1 MPSPVNVGDTLVG
14 KYKVE
19 RVLGEG
25 AMGVVVAARHLQLG
39 ERVAI
44 KFLLPSALAREDL
57 VSRFLREGRTA
68 ARIRSEHVARVFDV
82 GTLDDGSSAPYLV
95 MEYLEGQDLGAV
107 LDQQRSLPVTIAVDY
122 VLQACEAIAEAHAVG
137 IVHRDLKPSNLFLTR
152 RSDGTDLIKLIDFGI
167 SKLMERVDG
176 VQVTHAS
183 MVMGSPLY
191 MAPEQ
196 MESARDADTRSDIWS
211 LGAILFH
218 LITGS
223 PPFKATTLLRIRVL
237 IAETVPSV
245 EKLRPGVPWDLEAVI
260 LRCLQQEKAA
270 RFSSV
275 AGLAAALAEFGP
287 ARARR
292 HAESVARILGVT
304 ENTVIEEAGANE
316 PRPPLLSPA
325 RVQAP
330 GPPLPIASAPA
341 PVFLLD
347 MAPPPGIEAA
357 TPRGAPIPIASG
369 PSNTAP
375 RPIAA
380 SVPSAAPRSFAAS
393 VPSAAPR
400 SFAASG
406 SESIEKAL
414 EEAIAA
420 FGIAGTIVLK
430 DVRVELHGRGAPVA
444 IEAGPI
450 AEQWPLLPPD
460 MRQRSVAKIARRLAD
475 AHRAAHASM
484 HAPAGEPAVSPRLL
498 RYVAGALALGALG
511 LGGRYYWV
519 HRPKEAPVGVAQE
532 NDAQRQERLR
542 NSCDA
547 IRANIYA
554 GRPIGPVETTGGWV
568 VELWL
573 ARRSG
578 EDLGPALASSIV
590 DKRLAPSVDAAL
602 AQVSDGTLDL
612 ADGEVTDPGSAAA
625 DAAESSFR
633 SVRLLFRGG
642 YAREYLNPEKYESF
656 RAVANRLADTTKADM
671 GALYGRCEHRTAHSF
686 GSWFRGRD
694 AGYAATALV
703 YSMGMFAE
711 EPVVDRT
718 KIDAAGALDS
728 LRGAAKLDSATLSSL
743 VGAQNVSVSSGG
755 AVTLTFPF
763 GGPILATRASRDTAR
778 KMGVGKE

>member
-1 MPSPVNVGDTLVG
+1 MPAPVNVGDTLVG

-82 GTLDDGSSAPYLV
+82 GTLEDGSSAPYLV

-107 LDQQRSLPVTIAVDY
+107 LDQQRSLPVTVAVDY

-137 IVHRDLKPSNLFLTR
+137 IIHRDLKPSNLFLTR

-167 SKLMERVDG
+167 SKLMDRGDG
-176 VQVTHAS
+176 VQMTHAS

-260 LRCLQQEKAA
+260 LRCLQQEKSA

-275 AGLAAALAEFGP
+275 AELAAALAEFGP

-292 HAESVARILGVT
+292 HAESIARILGVT
-304 ENTVIEEAGANE
+304 ENTVIEDASANE
-316 PRPPLLSPA
+316 PRQPPLSPPG
-325 RVQAP
+325 VQAP
-330 GPPLPIASAPA
+330 SAPLPIASAPA
-341 PVFLLD
+341 PMFLLD
-347 MAPPPGIEAA
+347 MAPRPGIEAA
-357 TPRGAPIPIASG
+357 TPRGAPLPIAAP

-375 RPIAA
+375 RSIAA
-380 SVPSAAPRSFAAS
+380 SAPSAAPRSFDAA
-393 VPSAAPR
+393 
-400 SFAASG
+400 G
-406 SESIEKAL
+406 TESIEKAL

-430 DVRVELHGRGAPVA
+430 DLRVELHGRGAPVA

-450 AEQWPLLPPD
+450 AEQWALLPPD
-460 MRQRSVAKIARRLAD
+460 MRQRSVGKIARRLAD

-484 HAPAGEPAVSPRLL
+484 HAPAGERAVSPRLL
-498 RYVAGALALGALG
+498 GYVAGALALGALG

-519 HRPKEAPVGVAQE
+519 HRTPDAPVGVPQE
-532 NDAQRQERLR
+532 SDAQRQDRLAR
-542 NSCDA
+542 SCDA
-547 IRANIYA
+547 MRSNIY
-554 GRPIGPVETTGGWV
+554 GNKPIGPYEKEGWV

-578 EDLGPALASSIV
+578 EDLRPALAGV
-590 DKRLAPSVDAAL
+590 DAGGRLASSVHPELAL
-602 AQVSDGTLDL
+602 VSDGTLKVMD
-612 ADGEVTDPGSAAA
+612 DEVSRPGSATA
-625 DAAESSFR
+625 DAASPSFR
-633 SVRLLFRGG
+633 SVKLLFGGG
-642 YAREYLNPEKYESF
+642 YAREYLDPDKHDLF
-656 RAVANRLADTTKADM
+656 RAVASRLADTTNADM
-671 GALYGRCEHRTAHSF
+671 GALYGRCAHLKVHEF

-694 AGYAATALV
+694 AGAAATALV

-711 EPVVDRT
+711 TTVVDRA

-728 LRGAAKLDSATLSSL
+728 LRVAAKLDSATLSSL
-743 VGAQNVSVSSGG
+743 VGAQNVASAGG
-755 AVTLTFPF
+755 AVTLTFPI
-763 GGPILATRASRDTAR
+763 GGPTLATRASRAVAN
-778 KMGVGKE
+778 KMGVGMAKE